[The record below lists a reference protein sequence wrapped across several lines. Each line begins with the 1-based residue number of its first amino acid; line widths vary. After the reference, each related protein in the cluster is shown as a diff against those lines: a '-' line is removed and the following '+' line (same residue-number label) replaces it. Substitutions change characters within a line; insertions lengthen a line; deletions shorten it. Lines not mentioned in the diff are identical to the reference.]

1 MNKKIKQIGDK
12 VWFLENNK
20 IKEGYISEVDYS
32 ITYKKISSITQT
44 EDEYTTGRDSNE
56 VFDSKEE
63 LIESLS
69 K

>member
-1 MNKKIKQIGDK
+1 MNKIKQIGDK
-12 VWFLENNK
+12 VWVLEDNK
-20 IKEGYISEVDYS
+20 IKEGYISEVVYY
-32 ITYKKISSITQT
+32 ITYKRINSIRQKEEECT
-44 EDEYTTGRDSNE
+44 RCRNSNE

>member
-1 MNKKIKQIGDK
+1 MANKIKQIGDK
-12 VWFLENNK
+12 VWFLEDNK

-32 ITYKKISSITQT
+32 ITYKKISSSTQK
-44 EDEYTTGRDSNE
+44 EEEYTTGRVSKE